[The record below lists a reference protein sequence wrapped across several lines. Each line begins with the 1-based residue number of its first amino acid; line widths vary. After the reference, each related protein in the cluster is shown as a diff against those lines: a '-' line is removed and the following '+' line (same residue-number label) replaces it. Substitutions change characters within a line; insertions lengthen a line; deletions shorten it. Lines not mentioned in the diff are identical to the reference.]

1 MNSNIDINAARRF
14 QQNKL
19 KKQQEKLGKKF
30 EQATKDFNAI
40 CEMIIRD
47 FQPEKIYQWGSLL
60 DRSKFSAISD
70 IDIAVVGIKDA
81 RKYFQLLK
89 KAQDLTD
96 FPVDIIQLEK
106 IHPLHREMILKKGIE
121 IYRK

>member
-1 MNSNIDINAARRF
+1 MNSNIDIKAARKF
-14 QQNKL
+14 QQDKL
-19 KKQQEKLGKKF
+19 KKQQEELDKKF
-30 EQATKDFNAI
+30 QQASQDFNAI

-47 FQPEKIYQWGSLL
+47 FQPESIYQWGSLL
-60 DRSKFSAISD
+60 ERNKFSAISD
-70 IDIAVVGIKDA
+70 IDIAVSGIKDA

-89 KAQDLTD
+89 KAEELTD

-106 IHPLHREMILKKGIE
+106 IHPLHKEMILKKGIK

>member
-1 MNSNIDINAARRF
+1 MNSNIDIKAARKF
-14 QQNKL
+14 QQDKL
-19 KKQQEKLGKKF
+19 KKQQEELDKKF
-30 EQATKDFNAI
+30 QQASQDFNAI

-47 FQPEKIYQWGSLL
+47 FQPESIYQWGSLL
-60 DRSKFSAISD
+60 ERNKFSAISD
-70 IDIAVVGIKDA
+70 IDIAVSGIKDA

-89 KAQDLTD
+89 KAEELTD

-106 IHPLHREMILKKGIE
+106 IHPLHKEMILKKGIE

>member
-1 MNSNIDINAARRF
+1 MNSNIDIKAARKF
-14 QQNKL
+14 QQDKL
-19 KKQQEKLGKKF
+19 KKQQEELDKKF
-30 EQATKDFNAI
+30 QQASQDFNAI

-47 FQPEKIYQWGSLL
+47 FQPESIYQWGSLL
-60 DRSKFSAISD
+60 ERNKFSAISD
-70 IDIAVVGIKDA
+70 IDIAVSGIQDA

-89 KAQDLTD
+89 KAEELTD

-106 IHPLHREMILKKGIE
+106 IHPLHKEMILKKGIE